1 MSGGG
6 TGSGTFLGS
15 VMMTVD
21 EASGDAWLPENTQF
35 CLLGTVHGDTR
46 GSQRLHR
53 FLDGFQPD
61 LILLEMSP
69 FAWAYRKT
77 HRRLLQQTLTANVR
91 QAAILKGWSQQR
103 ALGHPLVQAIRRQIA
118 MPFEFQAS
126 YRYARSLNKWLL
138 LIDRSDF
145 SMHLLAHW
153 SHLLSVSNVALLLAL
168 PASGQPRT
176 AMSQYRRARKEL
188 HPSPG
193 QVPIMTDVVDS
204 GAESHWLEREYS
216 LAERVRGVVAAI
228 VPRRCVYVGGWEHLR
243 DQVEPAS
250 LRSLL
255 GVASGQCHLLDDF
268 DS

>member
-15 VMMTVD
+15 VTMMVD

-35 CLLGTVHGDTR
+35 CLLGTVHGDPR
-46 GSQRLHR
+46 GFQRLRH

-61 LILLEMSP
+61 LILVEMSP

-77 HRRLLQQTLTANVR
+77 HGHALQRTLTENVR
-91 QAAILKGWSQQR
+91 EAAILKGWNQLR
-103 ALGHPLVQAIRRQIA
+103 ALGHPLVQAIRRQVA
-118 MPFEFQAS
+118 MPFEFRAS
-126 YRYARSLNKWLL
+126 YRYAQAHNKWLL

-153 SHLLSVSNVALLLAL
+153 SHLLSVSNVALLLTL
-168 PASGQPRT
+168 PASSEPRT
-176 AMSQYRRARKEL
+176 AMSHYRRARKEVY
-188 HPSPG
+188 PIPG
-193 QVPIMTDVVDS
+193 QMPAMADVDDG

-216 LAERVRGVVAAI
+216 LAERIRGVVAAI
-228 VPRRCVYVGGWEHLR
+228 VPNRCVYVGGWEHLR
-243 DQVEPAS
+243 DQVEPVS
-250 LRSLL
+250 LRRLL